1 MFSRRRLAVTDAIE
15 FKDVSFSYGEH
26 AVLENVNLKIAKG
39 GFVGILGHNGAGK
52 TTLMKLSLGLL
63 KTQNGK
69 VKVLGH
75 DAERFRHW
83 EKVGYVQQTVEDFDF
98 QFPATVMEVVLMGRL
113 SRKRGL
119 LKRFD
124 DEDKKAALHAM
135 ETIGITHLKD
145 KKIGALSGGQRQKVF
160 LAKTLCGNAEVLF
173 LDEPTAAMDY
183 NSQHSFYDLLQ
194 KLNREMGITI
204 ILITHDLGQVLQHV
218 KRVVVLNR
226 RIVFEGESGKFS
238 KEMMWELTERI

>member
-1 MFSRRRLAVTDAIE
+1 VTDAIE

-26 AVLENVNLKIAKG
+26 VVLDNVSLKVESG
-39 GFVGILGHNGAGK
+39 GFLGVLGHNGAGK

-63 KTQNGK
+63 KTQKGK
-69 VKVLGH
+69 VRVLGH
-75 DAERFRHW
+75 DADKFTHW
-83 EKVGYVQQTVEDFDF
+83 EKVGYVQQTLEDFDF

-119 LKRFD
+119 LKGFD
-124 DEDKKAALHAM
+124 DDDKKAAIHAM
-135 ETIGITHLKD
+135 KTIGIESLKD

-160 LAKTLCGNAEVLF
+160 LAKTLCGEAEILF
-173 LDEPTAAMDY
+173 LDEPTAAMDF
-183 NSQHSFYDLLQ
+183 NSQHAFYDLLQ
-194 KLNREMGITI
+194 KLNKEMGITI

-226 RIVFEGESGKFS
+226 KIVFEGESGKFS
-238 KEMMWELTERI
+238 KDMMWKLTERI

>member
-1 MFSRRRLAVTDAIE
+1 MSNAIE
-15 FKDVSFSYGEH
+15 FNDVSFSYGEH
-26 AVLENVNLKIAKG
+26 KVLDKVNLKIAKG

-63 KTQNGK
+63 KTQQGK
-69 VKVLGH
+69 VKILGH
-75 DAERFRHW
+75 ESEKFRHW

-113 SRKRGL
+113 SRKKGL

-124 DEDKKAALHAM
+124 DEDRKSAIQAM
-135 ETIGITHLKD
+135 KTIGIEDLKD

-160 LAKTLCGNAEVLF
+160 LAKTLCGDAEVLF

-194 KLNREMGITI
+194 KLNREMGITV

-226 RIVFEGESGKFS
+226 KIVFEGESKKFN
-238 KEMMWELTERI
+238 KDMMWELTERI

>member
-1 MFSRRRLAVTDAIE
+1 MSDAIE
-15 FKDVSFSYGEH
+15 FKDVTFSYGEH
-26 AVLENVNLKIAKG
+26 AVLDNVSLKIARG

-52 TTLMKLSLGLL
+52 TTLMKLCLGLL
-63 KTQNGK
+63 KSQKGR
-69 VKVLGH
+69 VRVLGQ
-75 DAERFRHW
+75 DAEKFRHW
-83 EKVGYVQQTVEDFDF
+83 EKVGYVQQTFEDFDF

-119 LKRFD
+119 LKGFD
-124 DEDKKAALHAM
+124 AQDKKAALKAM

-145 KKIGALSGGQRQKVF
+145 KKIGALSGGQRQKAF
-160 LAKTLCGNAEVLF
+160 LAKTLCGDAEVLF

-194 KLNREMGITI
+194 KLNKEMGITI

-226 RIVFEGESGKFS
+226 KIVFEGESGKFS
-238 KEMMWELTERI
+238 KGMMWELTERI